1 MRCTVPNADAVQA
14 GCFEH
19 ADAIRQRG
27 SDGIFDIRGY
37 LGPTEHFSLAL
48 GSR

>member
-19 ADAIRQRG
+19 AAAIRQRG
-27 SDGIFDIRGY
+27 SDGIFDI
-37 LGPTEHFSLAL
+37 TAHFSLAL